1 MDIDTTNFLAIAII
15 AGGVTG
21 GALGLFPLIVGWL
34 LGYRKIGFIGLGC
47 TFVAGMIL
55 GMIAGI
61 PVSLG
66 FTVYIANEV
75 KKERKSKVDA
85 YPY

>member
-1 MDIDTTNFLAIAII
+1 METTNFFAIALI
-15 AGGVTG
+15 AGGITG
-21 GALGLFPLIVGWL
+21 VALGLFPLIVGWM
-34 LGYRKIGFIGLGC
+34 LGYRKIGLIGFGC
-47 TFVAGMIL
+47 AVVAGMIL

-85 YPY
+85 YSF